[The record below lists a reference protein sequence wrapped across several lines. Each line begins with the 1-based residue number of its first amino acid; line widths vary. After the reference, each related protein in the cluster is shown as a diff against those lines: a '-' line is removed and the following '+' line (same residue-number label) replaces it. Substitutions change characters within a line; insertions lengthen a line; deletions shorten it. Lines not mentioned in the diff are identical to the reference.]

1 MDLLPLSALS
11 NLILQKDALSRAGER
26 IVRDVQYGGPEDPTD
41 RRLILDTRTLRQLL
55 EVAESSITGRVII
68 HHAGVRCRQYESGG
82 HLYEVI
88 TLVGDQP
95 ISESVAFLK

>member
-1 MDLLPLSALS
+1 
-11 NLILQKDALSRAGER
+11 
-26 IVRDVQYGGPEDPTD
+26 
-41 RRLILDTRTLRQLL
+41 L